1 MIGMGIISKES
12 IKAYRKQF
20 TDSACGYSI
29 PNGCLRVDDLKNGR
43 TYIAPDNETEEL
55 FLDRLERSKKEG
67 RNLFLLNGMSRSIRK
82 ACGNDE
88 DYYRYFSLTH
98 HG

>member
-29 PNGCLRVDDLKNGR
+29 PNGCLRVGDLKNGR

-67 RNLFLLNGMSRSIRK
+67 RNLFFIEWHEQKHKKGVWQ
-82 ACGNDE
+82 
-88 DYYRYFSLTH
+88 
-98 HG
+98 